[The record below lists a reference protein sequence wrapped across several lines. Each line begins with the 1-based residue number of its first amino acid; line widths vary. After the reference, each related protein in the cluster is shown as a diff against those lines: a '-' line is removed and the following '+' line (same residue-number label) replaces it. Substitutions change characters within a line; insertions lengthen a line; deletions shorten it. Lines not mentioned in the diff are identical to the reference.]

1 MGHLGEHPT
10 LLELRTQGSLM
21 DSPHLAWLCFLL
33 LTVAAP
39 RPNIAMPH
47 DDPTEGTQGSSF
59 GKTSVT
65 VYHCKDCESNI
76 CKSSNYEDF
85 VKIGET
91 QREKFSNEIIQ
102 LVTSE
107 THIVMCFQQ
116 GNTFPEGLYAIV
128 WERAMGVGDSCGI
141 PNSGASSENG
151 RGNMVKVCC
160 EVETDP
166 SVPKPPLKCYTKITD
181 EKIGETDN
189 ITGNP
194 QFSIGEK
201 SSIGI
206 IAPVLILGV
215 CGTAMAVYC
224 VRQNRNSQAKTSEVV
239 EQSPL
244 YVNPQQGQ
252 SINITCALKSSHEDE
267 GFYLLKTQMQPERVL
282 YVSSQ
287 NGSTIFPAFA
297 NRLEFSKEEKKILI
311 TLHNLQKNDSD
322 VYVCAGMLKSSTF
335 LSVNRSGTMVLV
347 KEVEQTHCSN
357 NSWGIYGL
365 IIVVALLFFA
375 LICCTLYRVDMK
387 KYFQKRKPNA
397 VYEDMSYSS
406 RRNTLIRANAYVT
419 DN

>member
-1 MGHLGEHPT
+1 
-10 LLELRTQGSLM
+10 M
-21 DSPHLAWLCFLL
+21 DSPRLARLCILL

-39 RPNIAMPH
+39 CPNFAMPC

-76 CKSSNYEDF
+76 CELSNYEDF

-91 QREKFSNEIIQ
+91 QCEKFSNETIQ

-107 THIVMCFQQ
+107 TYIVMCFQQ
-116 GNTFPEGLYAIV
+116 ENTFPGGLYAIV
-128 WERAMGVGDSCGI
+128 WERATGVGDSCGI
-141 PNSGASSENG
+141 LNSGASSENG
-151 RGNMVKVCC
+151 RGNMVRVCC

-181 EKIGETDN
+181 EKIGETDD

-194 QFSIGEK
+194 QFSIREK
-201 SSIGI
+201 SSIDI
-206 IAPVLILGV
+206 IAPLLILGV
-215 CGTAMAVYC
+215 CGAAMAVYC

-252 SINITCALKSSHEDE
+252 SISITCALKSSHEDE

-287 NGSTIFPAFA
+287 NGSTISPAFA
-297 NRLEFSKEEKKILI
+297 NRLEYSKEEKKVLI

-322 VYVCAGMLKSSTF
+322 IYVCAGMLKNSPF
-335 LSVNRSGTMVLV
+335 LSVNRSGTMVLI

-365 IIVVALLFFA
+365 IIVSALLFFV
-375 LICCTLYRVDMK
+375 LICCTLYHVDMK

-406 RRNTLIRANAYVT
+406 RRNTLIRANTYVT